1 MRSGSS
7 GAGPPRAVPRGG
19 RSVYKPAI
27 RLALVSLRLFA
38 RVRHAASP
46 RWQKDWSK
54 TQTAIADAEHYCKNL
69 GPGWRLPNRAEL
81 ASMLVDP
88 NVPESKFAPTA
99 PALPQDGYLWS
110 DEDVSP
116 TRQGQKWIM
125 NLANGHIFNGSGH
138 SGFAKCLKG
147 TPIQEPDV
155 PLGAPVT
162 SIGPANAKVVSIVAM
177 QPDYP

>member
-7 GAGPPRAVPRGG
+7 RSSSTRTLPSAD
-19 RSVYKPAI
+19 RSVYKPAM
-27 RLALVSLRLFA
+27 RLVLVTLGLFA
-38 RVRHAASP
+38 GVSHADSL

-116 TRQGQKWIM
+116 TRQGQKWI
-125 NLANGHIFNGSGH
+125 
-138 SGFAKCLKG
+138 
-147 TPIQEPDV
+147 
-155 PLGAPVT
+155 
-162 SIGPANAKVVSIVAM
+162 
-177 QPDYP
+177 